1 MTRGSIKSPSTR
13 KSRMMYAACIL
24 RVHEFSFLLSGV
36 DRKTVILI
44 ILILILILIII
55 VVVDVV
61 VVVDVGDDVGFSLMS
76 AGIV

>member
-24 RVHEFSFLLSGV
+24 RVHEFSFLSSGV

-44 ILILILILIII
+44 ILILIIIII
-55 VVVDVV
+55 VVVVVV
-61 VVVDVGDDVGFSLMS
+61 VVVDDDDDVDFSLMS